1 MSRVLKAA
9 TTALIVTLFWI
20 LVVAGILWALT
31 EEDGPTAASVERH
44 RVIEVGGP

>member
-1 MSRVLKAA
+1 MSRVVKAA
-9 TTALIVTLFWI
+9 ATALIVVLFWV

-44 RVIEVGGP
+44 RAIEVEE